1 MQVDRKVLEQ
11 ALEAMDKATR
21 YMSDSD
27 YVKLN
32 HAIDV
37 LRDSLA
43 QPDEKALPPWPPVSQ
58 WQRSCAVCN
67 IGASGQV
74 IGYVCSRSDC
84 PTRIT
89 CGGTV

>member
-1 MQVDRKVLEQ
+1 MDITPINDAFDMADTAITALKA
-11 ALEAMDKATR
+11 ALE
-21 YMSDSD
+21 
-27 YVKLN
+27 
-32 HAIDV
+32 
-37 LRDSLA
+37 